1 MEALFAMC
9 VQHEKPF
16 GGMMHKSV
24 PLKAITPIPLGL
36 NTDSIAKDRR
46 KRTAIYR
53 MERSEFSSCITMRN
67 GSGVS
72 SSELLR
78 RKACEEIG
86 VKKRDY
92 AAFHRS
98 HINKVM
104 AIAFVAAVFD
114 GSLESGCEVV
124 KLPLVRAQAPK
135 IAGASSARSSITA

>member
-1 MEALFAMC
+1 MNRPEGKGFVMVSRGVGGGALC
-9 VQHEKPF
+9 DVQHDKPF
-16 GGMMHKSV
+16 GGMMHENL

-78 RKACEEIG
+78 RLARK
-86 VKKRDY
+86 
-92 AAFHRS
+92 
-98 HINKVM
+98 
-104 AIAFVAAVFD
+104 
-114 GSLESGCEVV
+114 
-124 KLPLVRAQAPK
+124 
-135 IAGASSARSSITA
+135 SA